1 MRRDLSALTGPEFD
15 VVVVGGGICGAAIAW
30 DAAQRGLAV
39 ALVERGD
46 FGGATSANSLKVV
59 HGGIRYLQHL
69 DVRRIR
75 ESSRE
80 RTALLR
86 IAPHLV
92 QLLPVVV
99 PTFGHAWRG
108 GEVLAA
114 GFFLLNLLTSDRNR
128 CVSDPARRV
137 PAARLISRR
146 EVSEWLPHTEAPC
159 PTGAGVFW
167 DGQLYNPPRLV
178 WEFIRT
184 AGRAGALVAN
194 YCEVDGFLRRGTRI
208 SGVAIHDRLGG
219 ERFEVRARVVVNA
232 AGPFAEQLYVQA
244 GLRRTRRVPLSRD
257 LALVIR
263 RPLVRERALAVQ
275 TKYRDP
281 NAVLSRGRR
290 HLFLVP
296 WREVTLIGVNSVI
309 YRGDP
314 NHLTVA
320 QKEVQDFLD
329 EINDAEPELGL
340 TPGDVALVLAGL
352 LPISAA
358 NLVNGDVS
366 FGKRPLIVDN
376 AKSDGLEGLIT
387 AVTNR
392 YTIARLVAERAV
404 DLVFRKLGKV
414 APRCRTAEVPL
425 WGGDIGSLAELV
437 REIVQSTGDHLR
449 PDIAEHLARNHGSAY
464 GDVLRVVAQAP
475 QWGETVGTS
484 QTLKAE
490 VIHAV
495 RAEMAAKLADCVFR
509 RTDLGTAGHP
519 GSPALRTCAELMAGE
534 LGWTTERI
542 DSELAEVRARFP
554 GTATPG
560 KLDT

>member
-1 MRRDLSALTGPEFD
+1 MRRDLPALTGPEFD
-15 VVVVGGGICGAAIAW
+15 VVVIGGGICGAAIAW
-30 DAAQRGLAV
+30 DAAQRGLSV

-69 DVRRIR
+69 DLRRIR

-92 QLLPVVV
+92 QVLPVVV

-108 GEVLAA
+108 SAVLAA
-114 GFFLLNLLTSDRNR
+114 GFVLLNLLTSDRNR
-128 CVSDPARRV
+128 RLSDPARRI

-146 EVSEWLPHTEAPC
+146 EVSEWLPPTEAPP

-184 AGRAGALVAN
+184 AGRAGALMAN
-194 YCEVDGFLRRGTRI
+194 YCEVEGFLRRGAHI

-219 ERFEVRARVVVNA
+219 ERFEVQARVVVNA
-232 AGPFAEQLYVQA
+232 AGPFAEQLYLQA

-281 NAVLSRGRR
+281 NAILSRGRR

-320 QKEVQDFLD
+320 QEEVQDFLD
-329 EINDAEPELGL
+329 EINDAEPEWGL
-340 TPGDVALVLAGL
+340 TAGDVALVLAGL
-352 LPISAA
+352 LPISEA

-392 YTIARLVAERAV
+392 YTIARLVAQRAV
-404 DLVFRKLGKV
+404 DLVFRKLGKA

-425 WGGDIGSLAELV
+425 CGGEMGSLAELV
-437 REIVQSTGDHLR
+437 REIVRSGGDHLR

-464 GDVLRVVAQAP
+464 GDVLRVVSQAP
-475 QWGETVGTS
+475 QWGETIGTS
-484 QTLKAE
+484 DTLKAE

-509 RTDLGTAGHP
+509 RTDVGTAGDP
-519 GSPALRTCAELMAGE
+519 GSAALRTCAELMAGE

-554 GTATPG
+554 GTGTPG
-560 KLDT
+560 KVDT